1 MDYLNFY
8 SLSEKISIRRQNE
21 IEKKDLLKQ
30 KNVLYIFLFIF
41 QNMIVTKENN
51 PFFFKTRKISENFLG
66 LSLSFIASHDSETF
80 ILCNLNENLFKN
92 SKTFKKCNIVSI
104 RDAFFGL
111 GQKYSSLLSSGY
123 SLYKWQINNNFC
135 SKCGSKTIYDD
146 YGNSIKCL
154 NKSCNN
160 KIFPNVFPTIIV
172 NVTHKNFILL
182 ARNKGWKENLYSC
195 LAGFCEQNESAE
207 ESARREVYEEVG
219 LELQEINYKY
229 SQYWPFSSNLMLGF
243 EAKIKS
249 NKINIE
255 VNKKEIEEARW
266 FTSIEI
272 KNLQKKKELI
282 LPNKEAIAFSLIKDW
297 LKKN

>member
-1 MDYLNFY
+1 M
-8 SLSEKISIRRQNE
+8 
-21 IEKKDLLKQ
+21 
-30 KNVLYIFLFIF
+30 
-41 QNMIVTKENN
+41 
-51 PFFFKTRKISENFLG
+51 
-66 LSLSFIASHDSETF
+66 
-80 ILCNLNENLFKN
+80 FKN
-92 SKTFKKCNIVSI
+92 SKTFKKCNTVSI

-123 SLYKWQINNNFC
+123 SLYKWQINHNFC

-172 NVTHKNFILL
+172 NVTHKILFYWHAIKDGKKTFTL
-182 ARNKGWKENLYSC
+182 VLPVFVNKMKAQKNQLEG
-195 LAGFCEQNESAE
+195 
-207 ESARREVYEEVG
+207 EVYEEVG

-243 EAKIKS
+243 EAKIES

-255 VNKKEIEEARW
+255 VNKK
-266 FTSIEI
+266 
-272 KNLQKKKELI
+272 K
-282 LPNKEAIAFSLIKDW
+282 
-297 LKKN
+297 LKKQDGLPLKKLKIFKKRKN

>member
-1 MDYLNFY
+1 M
-8 SLSEKISIRRQNE
+8 
-21 IEKKDLLKQ
+21 
-30 KNVLYIFLFIF
+30 
-41 QNMIVTKENN
+41 
-51 PFFFKTRKISENFLG
+51 
-66 LSLSFIASHDSETF
+66 
-80 ILCNLNENLFKN
+80 
-92 SKTFKKCNIVSI
+92 
-104 RDAFFGL
+104 
-111 GQKYSSLLSSGY
+111 
-123 SLYKWQINNNFC
+123 
-135 SKCGSKTIYDD
+135 
-146 YGNSIKCL
+146 
-154 NKSCNN
+154 
-160 KIFPNVFPTIIV
+160 
-172 NVTHKNFILL
+172 

-243 EAKIKS
+243 EAKIES

-266 FTSIEI
+266 FTSKEI
-272 KNLQKKKELI
+272 KDLQKKKELI